1 MGRTAEEPPRDPA
14 RVYNAPVHGL
24 SDAAAGA
31 GAEAEMKVV
40 LFCGGLGTRIRDY
53 SENVPKPLVPIGAR
67 PILVN
72 LMQYYAHHGHRE
84 FILCLGYRGDAIKEY
99 FLDYNECL
107 SNDFVLSKGGR
118 EIELLHRDI
127 DDWII
132 TFVDTGLHANIGERL
147 LAVEKHLEGESA
159 FLANYSDGLTDLP
172 LNRYVEDALASDCVA
187 SLLAVP
193 APHAFHIVDADA
205 SGRVQRLQHV
215 GESVVRINGGFF
227 VFRRE
232 IFDYIQP
239 GEELVHE
246 PFRRL
251 IAKGKLRAHPYDG
264 FWASMDTFKDKQ
276 RFEDLLARG
285 QAPWQVWKR

>member
-1 MGRTAEEPPRDPA
+1 MRRLACSLA
-14 RVYNAPVHGL
+14 V
-24 SDAAAGA
+24 AGTSA
-31 GAEAEMKVV
+31 VVGAEAEMKVV
-40 LFCGGLGTRIRDY
+40 LFCGGFGTRIRDY
-53 SENVPKPLVPIGAR
+53 SENVPKPLVPIGSR

-72 LMQYYAHHGHRE
+72 LMQYYAYFGHRE
-84 FILCLGYRGDAIKEY
+84 FILCLGYRGEAIKEY

-118 EIELLHRDI
+118 EVQLLHRDI

-147 LAVEKHLEGESA
+147 LAVEKHLEGEEV
-159 FLANYSDGLTDLP
+159 FLANYSDGLTDLH
-172 LNRYVEDALASDCVA
+172 LNRYIEETIASDCVA
-187 SLLAVP
+187 SMLSVP
-193 APHAFHIVDADA
+193 APHAFHIVESDERC
-205 SGRVQRLQHV
+205 RVQKLQHV

-232 IFDYIQP
+232 IFDYIHP

-251 IAKGKLRAHPYDG
+251 IAKGELRAQPYDG

-285 QAPWQVWKR
+285 QAPWQVWRA

>member
-1 MGRTAEEPPRDPA
+1 
-14 RVYNAPVHGL
+14 
-24 SDAAAGA
+24 
-31 GAEAEMKVV
+31 MKVV

-53 SENVPKPLVPIGAR
+53 SENVPKPLVPIGPR

-72 LMQYYAHHGHRE
+72 LMRYYAHFGHRE
-84 FILCLGYRGDAIKEY
+84 FILCLGYRAEAIKEY

-118 EIELLHRDI
+118 EIQLLNRDI

-132 TFVDTGLHANIGERL
+132 TFVDTGLHSNIGERL
-147 LAVEKHLEGESA
+147 RAVKKHLEGESV

-172 LNRYVEDALASDCVA
+172 LNRYIEESLATDCVA
-187 SLLAVP
+187 SLVAVP
-193 APHAFHIVDADA
+193 APHAFHIVEAD
-205 SGRVQRLQHV
+205 SQGTVQKLQHV

-227 VFRRE
+227 VFQRE

-239 GEELVHE
+239 GEELVAE

-251 IAKGKLRAHPYDG
+251 IARGKLRAHPYDG

-285 QAPWQVWKR
+285 QAPWQVWKA

>member
-1 MGRTAEEPPRDPA
+1 
-14 RVYNAPVHGL
+14 
-24 SDAAAGA
+24 
-31 GAEAEMKVV
+31 MKVV

-72 LMQYYAHHGHRE
+72 LMRYYAHFGHRE
-84 FILCLGYRGDAIKEY
+84 FILCLGYRADAIKEY

-118 EIELLHRDI
+118 EIQLLQRDI

-132 TFVDTGLHANIGERL
+132 TFVDTGLNSNIGERL

-172 LNRYVEDALASDCVA
+172 LNRYIEESLANDCVA
-187 SLLAVP
+187 SLVAVP
-193 APHAFHIVDADA
+193 APHAFHIVEADPR
-205 SGRVQRLQHV
+205 GTVQKLQHV

-227 VFRRE
+227 VFQRE
-232 IFDYIQP
+232 IFDYIRP
-239 GEELVHE
+239 GEELVAE

-251 IAKGKLRAHPYDG
+251 IAEGKLHAHPYDG

-285 QAPWQVWKR
+285 EAPWQVWKA